1 MRNILLVT
9 LVLLASMVLEAQ
21 TPYGY
26 IPSNRYISTLEKNLL
41 FNAPERYS
49 VSVKGGGSDYYGAE
63 NSLNGLFDGSMEPK
77 YASVALDP
85 NNPLIIEIDGLP
97 KMHTQVGAWIGWCTR
112 WRPSKRFKIEGFNT
126 YSGTSTY
133 NTWVTLADVTNNTS
147 GQYMVMI
154 SSSYPG
160 TYTKLRFTFYEGDPT
175 DGGKIGLSEL
185 FFIHPEATKAYD
197 GLLVQYNSSMNVGI
211 GTNNVPNG
219 YKLAVDGK
227 VIAEEITIKLS
238 EQWPDYV
245 FEEEYPLM
253 PINELEAY
261 IKANKHLPNVPSE
274 QEVGNNGVDLGEM
287 NALLLRKMEE
297 MTLYI
302 IESHAKQ
309 LKMEAKL
316 DSLNLVIK
324 TMKSN
329 EK

>member
-9 LVLLASMVLEAQ
+9 LVLLASMTVKAQ

-41 FNAPERYS
+41 FNATKRYS
-49 VSVKGGGSDYYGAE
+49 VSVSGVGSNFYGE
-63 NSLNGLFDGSMEPK
+63 VPLTGLFDGKMDAK
-77 YASVALDP
+77 YCNVALDP
-85 NNPLIIEIDGLP
+85 NNPLVIEIEGLP
-97 KMHTQVGAWIGWCTR
+97 NIHTQQGGWIGFSTR
-112 WRPSKRFKIEGFNT
+112 WRPAKRFKIEGFNA
-126 YSGTSTY
+126 YSGSSTY
-133 NTWVTLADVTNNTS
+133 NTWVTLADVTNNFN
-147 GQYMVMI
+147 GQYLVAI
-154 SSSYPG
+154 LSSHPG
-160 TYTKLRFTFYEGDPT
+160 SYTKLRFTFYEGDPSVE
-175 DGGKIGLSEL
+175 GKIGLSEL
-185 FFIHPEATKAYD
+185 FFIHPEAVKAYD
-197 GLLVQYNSSMNVGI
+197 GLLVQYNSSLNVGI

-302 IESHAKQ
+302 IELKKENELLRKDILDLKRSNAKT
-309 LKMEAKL
+309 EV
-316 DSLNLVIK
+316 NP
-324 TMKSN
+324 
-329 EK
+329 

>member
-1 MRNILLVT
+1 MRNILLVI
-9 LVLLASMVLEAQ
+9 LVLLASMLVKAQ

-41 FNAPERYS
+41 FNAPARYR
-49 VSVKGGGSDYYGAE
+49 VTVQGTGSNYYGDVPLKA
-63 NSLNGLFDGSMEPK
+63 LFDGQMSPQ
-77 YASVALDP
+77 YCSVALDP
-85 NNPLIIEIDGLP
+85 NNPLVIEIEGLP
-97 KMHTQVGAWIGWCTR
+97 NVHTQVGAWVGWSTR
-112 WRPSKRFKIEGFNT
+112 YWAAKRFKIEGFNS

-133 NTWVTLADVTNNTS
+133 NTWVTLADVTDNTS
-147 GQYMVMI
+147 GQYMVAI
-154 SSSYPG
+154 SGSKSG
-160 TYTKLRFTFYEGDPT
+160 GYTKLRFTFYEGT
-175 DGGKIGLSEL
+175 SNEGGKLGLSEL
-185 FFIHPEATKAYD
+185 FFIHSEAAKAYD
-197 GLLVQYNSSMNVGI
+197 GLLVQYNSSLNVGI